1 MDEGTTPKGGWR
13 QEQAREFGRRLQ
25 WARKRAGYATRKA
38 VIDSIPDKWA
48 IAART
53 YYSHERGERTPERD
67 DTLQRYCIMF
77 NVSRDF
83 LLFGTGP
90 EKEEFINAEATES
103 ASEIN
108 HVPNQVYEKSSLLEA
123 VRYIPIIRASDIQ
136 KIISGKEALAE
147 MTKEFLPVSSSL
159 LAGPHSFAFEIT
171 AEDNSMV
178 GDSGYSF
185 PPFSH
190 VVVDPDRDIMP
201 GKFLLV
207 QFPGME
213 PTVRQLKSSRP
224 YHPGNPAFPF
234 ILQAANP
241 NFGPITING
250 NDDCTVL
257 GRVVFTIGEV

>member
-1 MDEGTTPKGGWR
+1 MDEGNPEGWR
-13 QEQAREFGRRLQ
+13 RQQAKEFGRRLQ
-25 WARKRAGYATRKA
+25 WARKKAKYATRKA
-38 VIDSIPDKWA
+38 AIDSLPDVWC
-48 IAART
+48 IAPRT
-53 YYSHERGERTPERD
+53 YYSHERGERMPDSE
-67 DTLQRYCIMF
+67 DTLQHYCELF

-83 LLFGTGP
+83 LLFGNGP
-90 EKEEFINAEATES
+90 EIAEYRSAEATES

-108 HVPNQVYEKSSLLEA
+108 HVPNQVYEKSFLLEA

-159 LAGPHSFAFEIT
+159 LAGPRSFAFEIT

-224 YHPGNPAFPF
+224 YQPSNPAFPF

-241 NFGPITING
+241 NFGPITINSK
-250 NDDCTVL
+250 DDCTVL